1 MDKPSVSIDNAFS
14 QEYPAPPNVHWTVLL
29 AVWVA
34 IVILTELFVPKPL
47 WRLVTVLAFCP
58 WPLYLCLWMR
68 KLDPKSKSLFWVLA
82 SVVGEVA
89 LAEFPVRHNPNTFM
103 IALVIVSV
111 IILFALPVV
120 AIFVIR
126 AELQKHYNESEA
138 FGLKLDPIT
147 TFAFSYF
154 YFQYHLYDIAQS
166 KKRQAEEILE
176 KH

>member
-1 MDKPSVSIDNAFS
+1 MDQPSSTINNPYS
-14 QEYPAPPNVHWTVLL
+14 PEYPAPPNVHWAVLF
-29 AVWVA
+29 AIWII
-34 IVILTELFVPKPL
+34 IVILTELFVPRPL

-82 SVVGEVA
+82 GIAGEVV

-103 IALVIVSV
+103 IALVIVLV

-126 AELQKHYNESEA
+126 AELQKHYNGHEPI
-138 FGLKLDPIT
+138 GLHLDPIA
-147 TFAFSYF
+147 TFAFSFF
-154 YFQYHLYDIAQS
+154 YFQYHLYDIAQA
-166 KKRQAEEILE
+166 KKRQAEENLE